1 MQINIAKTGPE
12 NVFDLVN
19 AANAGL
25 TLDGTK
31 VTLGTPVVR
40 TPDANPH
47 NTTITLTAIAEQG
60 YTGTVD
66 ITLTR
71 LGMGSGVVTPSYD
84 FEITSGDAAAFKTQ
98 VATQLGLVESEIV
111 IVGTL
116 PTEGNSGTVTVAG
129 IADSVLYLPTTQTLN
144 VDFPVPQEALTD
156 AVATTEM
163 DGFDP
168 AV

>member
-1 MQINIAKTGPE
+1 MQIDIAKTGPE
-12 NVFDLVN
+12 NVFALVN

-25 TLDGTK
+25 TLDATK

-71 LGMGSGVVTPSYD
+71 LGMGTGVTTPD
-84 FEITSGDAAAFKTQ
+84 FDFVITTDDAAAFKTQ

-129 IADSVLYLPTTQTLN
+129 IAGSFLYLPTTQTLN

-156 AVATTEM
+156 AVATTQM
-163 DGFDP
+163 DGFD
-168 AV
+168 AAA